1 VKFLDV
7 AITIAIA
14 FLLQTVVGRY
24 LPAAARYVDL
34 FTVLT
39 ASFGLL
45 RGRTVGM
52 CTGAVAGLVQD
63 AFSGGLLGFN
73 GIAKTTVGY
82 LTGIAGHHL
91 IIRGWSSRIL
101 FFVLASALDL
111 GILAA
116 LGFAAELP
124 RVVGE
129 GAQPFYVCFGN
140 ALAGMLLLRILGRGN
155 SGDLA

>member
-1 VKFLDV
+1 MRFLDIIL
-7 AITIAIA
+7 AILIA
-14 FLLQTVVGRY
+14 FVFQTVAGRY
-24 LPAAARYVDL
+24 LPFLTRYVDL

-39 ASFGLL
+39 AAFGLL
-45 RGRTVGM
+45 RGRMVGM
-52 CTGAVAGLVQD
+52 GTGAAAGLIQD

-82 LTGIAGHHL
+82 LAGIAGHHL
-91 IIRGWSSRIL
+91 IIRGWSARVL

-116 LGFAAELP
+116 VGHAAELP

-129 GAQPFYVCFGN
+129 GAAPIYLCFGN
-140 ALAGMLLLRILGRGN
+140 AFAGMLLMRLVERGP
-155 SGDLA
+155 SRDRM